1 MVVVDREELSSSRQI
16 NSLWCLPKGRAR
28 FEILW
33 DFLALANRPRTVA
46 DTKNPAGVA
55 AHGGVKMGLGDHS
68 EPIEP
73 YRLTPK
79 TATSEV
85 GQ

>member
-1 MVVVDREELSSSRQI
+1 MVVADREELGSSREI
-16 NSLWCLPKGRAR
+16 NSLWCLTKGTAR
-28 FEILW
+28 FEIRG
-33 DFLALANRPRTVA
+33 DFSELANRPRPVA
-46 DTKNPAGVA
+46 DTENPAGVA
-55 AHGGVKMGLGDHS
+55 AHGGVKMGLGEHS

-79 TATSEV
+79 TATSEL